1 MLPRTLSSKEVR
13 ATESKSSSS
22 EVLIMTDQDRAA
34 RYSDLFGTGADHNHS
49 DATNCSYCPICATI
63 GVLRDT
69 KPEVVEH
76 LAAAARE
83 IFIAAGLF
91 LEEVEKVVGA
101 PEGSGPDGAAQ
112 SKVRRIDI
120 G

>member
-1 MLPRTLSSKEVR
+1 
-13 ATESKSSSS
+13 
-22 EVLIMTDQDRAA
+22 MTDEDRAA
-34 RYSDLFGTGADHNHS
+34 RYSDLFGTGAEHGHT
-49 DATNCSYCPICATI
+49 DASNCAFCPICATI
-63 GVLRDT
+63 GVLRNT

-83 IFIAAGLF
+83 IVMAAGMF

-101 PEGSGPDGAAQ
+101 PEGPGPDDAAQ